1 MLKKCSLL
9 IVIKLFFL
17 TTLTTGQK
25 IETISQAEWNKQQ
38 NLFYKTFGDS
48 YYENQLKKIKNKKIR
63 AELTKFYEIYF
74 RMDIDSLKRNFI
86 LIPITT
92 AKEHHITFKSED
104 YTIHIITDTLDVIK
118 HSFTIVGKYSKEK
131 GIWPVVKIDGRK
143 PWGIDGDLPRT
154 SIKNIQIFHKKQ
166 QINLPKSAINDLFNP
181 KQQYIAALSK
191 DKHRLY
197 IFMVGSTYEV
207 IWIFV
212 DNKYWSRII
221 TTCC

>member
-1 MLKKCSLL
+1 MLKKCFLL
-9 IVIKLFFL
+9 IAIKLFFL

-25 IETISQAEWNKQQ
+25 IESISQAEWNKQQ
-38 NLFYKTFGDS
+38 NSFYKTFGDS

-63 AELTKFYEIYF
+63 AELTNFYEIYF
-74 RMDIDSLKRNFI
+74 RIDIDSLKRNFI

-92 AKEHHITFKSED
+92 AKEHHITFESKD
-104 YTIHIITDTLDVIK
+104 YTIRIITDTLDAIK
-118 HSFTIVGKYSKEK
+118 HSFTIVGKYSKER

-143 PWGIDGDLPRT
+143 PWGIDGDLPRN
-154 SIKNIQIFHKKQ
+154 SIKNVQIFHKKQ